1 MRRSAAVRHAE
12 GVREHPAPS
21 GALRLGKPECSTM
34 LGTSQGAPS
43 TIRCIK
49 TCPLRHPVEPVGQ
62 PVREHPAPSGALRPR
77 PLRAGPLLSSHQGAP
92 STIRCIETGNS
103 PGWRRSTA
111 RVREHPAPLGALRQP
126 SGALRV
132 QRDVHRQGAPS
143 TIRCIKTWRC
153 SRRRGCR
160 SRTVREQPA
169 PSSTLR
175 LVAVVDAHLFGD
187 LSGGTQHHQVH

>member
-1 MRRSAAVRHAE
+1 
-12 GVREHPAPS
+12 
-21 GALRLGKPECSTM
+21 M

-49 TCPLRHPVEPVGQ
+49 TCPLRHPEEPVGQ

-169 PSSTLR
+169 PPCSSDRAPESGPGQRQLCAGGAPCAATIQGGRGSLAAPIGCCTGGGR
-175 LVAVVDAHLFGD
+175 GC
-187 LSGGTQHHQVH
+187 LSH